1 MAVLHE
7 NQPDHSSV
15 KKRRADDQQNT
26 PQQNSDHNIP
36 DENTS
41 APTDKHSDQSK
52 TEDNQIPRENFPDQ
66 SESRWPG
73 PVSRDFPG
81 EAYCISKTLNPKD
94 VVSINPKLY
103 ISDLDYFI
111 LSRSL
116 KILERKKFVVLDEG
130 GRKYNM
136 ILSNQ
141 IHGEYVTHSISADW
155 ERFIKIHNLQAG
167 DEISFYRVSD
177 VNVSDDSSYILKYI
191 RKYTDS
197 KFIDAQS
204 SIKSSDAGL
213 SRKVKDDKKQPELK
227 FDRYKSEFKVESD
240 RAFFL
245 VNKLPRNVPDP
256 DFSIHHRGVMTR
268 EAYCLSKTLTSI
280 EVVHKNP
287 KLYFDPYEASVLVD
301 HPYIGRYPLKKFSK
315 PLIVFDGMG
324 RKYNMNFSHCVSGGK
339 IRSYSINTGWKSF
352 LKKHN
357 LKEGYQL
364 TFYRFRQTGVR
375 RGVYYYV
382 LKYFR
387 KPQDI
392 VDQKDEYTLSMAKK
406 NVESSEV
413 GDNVLPV
420 ENIL

>member
-15 KKRRADDQQNT
+15 KKRRADDQENT
-26 PQQNSDHNIP
+26 PQLNPDHNIP
-36 DENTS
+36 DENTI
-41 APTDKHSDQSK
+41 APTHKHSDQSK

-66 SESRWPG
+66 SERRLPG
-73 PVSRDFPG
+73 PGSRAFPG

-103 ISDLDYFI
+103 ISALDYFI
-111 LSRSL
+111 LTRSL
-116 KILERKKFVVLDEG
+116 KILERKNLVVLDEG

-155 ERFIKIHNLQAG
+155 ERFIKTHKLQAG

-177 VNVSDDSSYILKYI
+177 VNVSDDFSYILKYI

-204 SIKSSDAGL
+204 STKSSDAGL
-213 SRKVKDDKKQPELK
+213 SRKVKDDKKQPQLK
-227 FDRYKSEFKVESD
+227 FDRNKLAFKVENN
-240 RAFFL
+240 RAVL
-245 VNKLPRNVPDP
+245 LDNKLTKNVPDP

-268 EAYCLSKTLTSI
+268 EAYCLSKTLTLI

-287 KLYFDPYEASVLVD
+287 KLYFDPYDASVLMD
-301 HPYIGRYPLKKFSK
+301 YPNIGRYPLKKFSK
-315 PLIVFDGMG
+315 DLIVFDGTG
-324 RKYNMNFSHCVSGGK
+324 RKYNMNLSHCVSGGE
-339 IRSYSINTGWKSF
+339 IRSYHIKKGWNLF
-352 LKKHN
+352 LSEHN

-364 TFYRFRQTGVR
+364 TFYRFRQTSVR
-375 RGVYYYV
+375 RDIYV

-392 VDQKDEYTLSMAKK
+392 VDQEDKYTLSMAKK
-406 NVESSEV
+406 NVESPEV
-413 GDNVLPV
+413 RDNVLRV